1 MSAIWQTRFLQLAA
15 LVHAV
20 AAIWLP
26 PQRTLPFAIGFWLA
40 SRDPRTQK
48 PLLALALA
56 AKVLALTYFDA
67 VWIIP
72 ILLVWRSIDSEN
84 HGVESIIRGARIGSL
99 RGVFEGHRTEDGI
112 PLSRIVNNTPSL
124 LVFLRHAGCPFCKQA
139 LADLAAVKPR
149 LDELG
154 VRVILIH
161 HSSEGSI
168 RNILGVSIAA
178 DTTRRLYRHFGLM
191 RGNLL
196 RILGPTAF
204 AQGVLAVLRDR
215 HGIGLFDGDL
225 FQMPGMFLVHGDD
238 VLASYYHR
246 VAGDRPDYAAFVS
259 RNTNSFQPR

>member
-1 MSAIWQTRFLQLAA
+1 MSAHWQTRLLQFAA
-15 LVHAV
+15 LAHVV

-26 PQRTLPFAIGFWLA
+26 PQTTLPFALGFWLA

-48 PLLALALA
+48 PLFALVLA
-56 AKVLALTYFDA
+56 AKVLAFNWFDA
-67 VWIIP
+67 LWVVP
-72 ILLVWRSIDSEN
+72 IVLIWRAIDSEN
-84 HGVESIIRGARIGSL
+84 HGVESIVRGAGIGSL
-99 RGVFEGHRTEDGI
+99 RGIFEGQRTEDGI

-139 LADLAAVKPR
+139 LADLATAKAQ
-149 LDELG
+149 LDQLG

-168 RNILGVSIAA
+168 RPIAGVSIAA
-178 DTTRRLYRHFGLM
+178 DSARRLYRKFGLM

-225 FQMPGMFLVHGDD
+225 FQMPGMFLVHGED

-246 VAGDRPDYAAFVS
+246 VAGDRPDYAAFVA
-259 RNTNSFQPR
+259 RNINSFQPR

>member
-1 MSAIWQTRFLQLAA
+1 MSALWQTRFLQLAA
-15 LVHAV
+15 IVHAV

-26 PQRTLPFAIGFWLA
+26 PQTMLPFAAGFWMA
-40 SRDPRTQK
+40 ARDPRAQK
-48 PLLALALA
+48 PLLAAAIAAKALA
-56 AKVLALTYFDA
+56 FTVFDG
-67 VWIIP
+67 VWILP
-72 ILLVWRSIDSEN
+72 LLWLWRSIDSGS
-84 HGVESIIRGARIGSL
+84 HSVESIVRGAGIGSL
-99 RGVFEGHRTEDGI
+99 RTVFEGHRTEDGI
-112 PLSRIVNNTPSL
+112 PLSRIVNNTPTL

-139 LADLAAVKPR
+139 LADLAAVKPT

-154 VRVILIH
+154 VRIVLIH

-168 RNILGVSIAA
+168 RNIPGVSVAA
-178 DTTRRLYRHFGLM
+178 DTTRRLYRKFGLM

-246 VAGDRPDYAAFVS
+246 VAGDRPDYAEFVG
-259 RNTNSFQPR
+259 RNINSFQPR

>member
-1 MSAIWQTRFLQLAA
+1 MSALWQTRFLQLAA
-15 LVHAV
+15 VAHAI

-26 PQRTLPFAIGFWLA
+26 PQTTLPFALGFFLA
-40 SRDPRTQK
+40 ARDPRTQK
-48 PLLALALA
+48 PLLALALG
-56 AKVLALTYFDA
+56 AKVLAFNAFDA
-67 VWIIP
+67 VWILP
-72 ILLVWRSIDSEN
+72 LLFLWRAIDSGN
-84 HGVESIIRGARIGSL
+84 HSVESIVRGAGIGSL

-124 LVFLRHAGCPFCKQA
+124 LVFLRHAGCPFCKQT
-139 LADLAAVKPR
+139 LADLAAVKPQ

-168 RNILGVSIAA
+168 RNIPGVSIAA
-178 DTTRRLYRHFGLM
+178 DTSRKLYRKFGLM

-204 AQGVLAVLRDR
+204 AQGVVAVLRDR

-225 FQMPGMFLVHGDD
+225 FQMPGMFLVYGDD

-246 VAGDRPDYAAFVS
+246 VAGDRPDYAAFVG
-259 RNTNSFQPR
+259 RNINSFQPH